1 MTSEIKEGGGVL
13 VRLFE
18 AINGF
23 HSKFGYWP
31 SKLLIDSDQLGII
44 VCSSLTPKGFLK
56 LQSKL
61 EIDVSE
67 EVGITLLGRG
77 KDAFHYG
84 REGWSL
90 ENKEV
95 NAVEWLEL

>member
-1 MTSEIKEGGGVL
+1 M
-13 VRLFE
+13 VRLIE

-61 EIDVSE
+61 EIDISE
-67 EVGITLLGRG
+67 EVGIVLLGKSKDIFCYG
-77 KDAFHYG
+77 K
-84 REGWSL
+84 EGWSM
-90 ENKEV
+90 ENKKV
-95 NAVEWLEL
+95 NAAEWLELQM